1 MKKHAILQWHAMTS
15 ETGHAI
21 GSTDA
26 LLNSGTITNCHLCTP
41 NCQTQSLNCSMYV
54 SEACGYL

>member
-41 NCQTQSLNCSMYV
+41 NCNSVIEL
-54 SEACGYL
+54 